1 MRLGQDARNRLSLSL
16 ELNLKY
22 PEAKEIFYGL
32 IRQSDVFME
41 NMVWLDKLGIS
52 DDALLEVN
60 PKLVIVHVSGYGN
73 AKFGGIPEYCDGASY
88 DMIGQAFSGFAY
100 MNGFPDKDPV
110 IAKPWTNDYISAMHT
125 LFAAMA
131 GVFHAK
137 RTGQGCVMDVAQF
150 ESNARWLSHAFTHY
164 TENGVISERA
174 GNKAAVAQPY
184 DVFHAKD
191 KMVVIGAF
199 GPAVYNRFIQAVGF
213 DKEYF
218 NWKDCTSTPQA
229 IASEKGLE
237 LDAKIREWVAE
248 RSADEVFK
256 QMLVQGAM

>member
-1 MRLGQDARNRLSLSL
+1 
-16 ELNLKY
+16 
-22 PEAKEIFYGL
+22 
-32 IRQSDVFME
+32 
-41 NMVWLDKLGIS
+41 
-52 DDALLEVN
+52 
-60 PKLVIVHVSGYGN
+60 
-73 AKFGGIPEYCDGASY
+73 
-88 DMIGQAFSGFAY
+88 MIGQAFSGFAY

-256 QMLVQGAM
+256 QMLKFKVPCGVVNNAEDCVNDPHLLLEMTLLSMEDQTITKTHKSLWRNSKCTVPRSDWRGARLRQERSNSPNFWGEP